1 MKRKKKPP
9 PYLVTRSAYFF
20 FCDKFVGA
28 VIVLLNSATRV
39 GRPGLLVVEAVA
51 VGLGFN
57 FNLALVSKG

>member
-1 MKRKKKPP
+1 M
-9 PYLVTRSAYFF
+9 TRSAYFF